1 MRPTDFCFPSLDY
14 EHPYLVGFRPV
25 TGPSLVREPPRC
37 GAEDSVFHDTDI
49 PLRRA
54 LRFSLFPQSP
64 SGRCLP
70 RDDSQDRAS
79 DTPVA
84 SFDSAPNG
92 PLGPLFLGAFE
103 GRLDR
108 LSTAPVKGPQH
119 PRSGVPSIGR

>member
-1 MRPTDFCFPSLDY
+1 M
-14 EHPYLVGFRPV
+14 V
-25 TGPSLVREPPRC
+25 
-37 GAEDSVFHDTDI
+37 HDTDN

-54 LRFSLFPQSP
+54 LRLPLFSQS
-64 SGRCLP
+64 SAGRFLP

-84 SFDSAPNG
+84 SLDSTPNG

-108 LSTAPVKGPQH
+108 LSTIPVKRLQR
-119 PRSGVPSIGR
+119 PRSGVPSIVK